1 MDTDN
6 YQRLDELLHSRIRLA
21 VVSLL
26 VTVEEMDF
34 TLLRDRV
41 GATDGNM
48 NAHLK
53 KLEEA
58 GYIAVKKKFV
68 ERKPVTR
75 YRPTLPCLSTASRS
89 RTDSDYIFS
98 VRQDRRRK

>member
-58 GYIAVKKKFV
+58 GYVAVKKKFV

-75 YRPTLPCLSTASRS
+75 YRLTPKGRESFKRYVETLEEF
-89 RTDSDYIFS
+89 I
-98 VRQDRRRK
+98 RRDGP